1 MVFKWL
7 FGWFL
12 YIYNKSSLA
21 QGTSLSIE
29 DSTTNDDNNDNGDNN
44 KTTGASTGIVNGTK
58 IYL

>member
-1 MVFKWL
+1 M
-7 FGWFL
+7 
-12 YIYNKSSLA
+12 IINNKSSLA

-29 DSTTNDDNNDNGDNN
+29 DSNTNDDNNDNGDNN

>member
-1 MVFKWL
+1 M
-7 FGWFL
+7 
-12 YIYNKSSLA
+12 IINNKSSLV

-29 DSTTNDDNNDNGDNN
+29 DSNTNEDNNDNGDNN